1 MLVVL
6 LNVQLKSV
14 IKIKS
19 KKLNLSLTKYKMEK
33 LAELKDIAIE
43 NFSTTGL
50 SLLKALLVLVIGWLV
65 IKLLVAILKR
75 TFKAIKIDK
84 LGEKLNDIEIV
95 DGKKLNVNV
104 SKILLTF
111 IKWSLLIVLFIIVSE
126 MMGLTMISEQIG
138 KLIAFL
144 PQLLSAAAIFV
155 IGLLIANFFKKS
167 IQSFFKSF
175 DLSGSKI
182 VSQLVFFIILAL
194 VSITALNQAGIN
206 TEIITN
212 NLNMIFAAFLV
223 SFALAVGIGAKEV
236 VADLMRAF
244 YTRRLYEIGQKIK
257 FKGIEG
263 EIEAIE
269 DISLV
274 LKTKEGKIIIPIK
287 EIVENQVEIQV

>member
-1 MLVVL
+1 
-6 LNVQLKSV
+6 
-14 IKIKS
+14 
-19 KKLNLSLTKYKMEK
+19 MEK
-33 LAELKDIAIE
+33 LTELKDLAIE

-50 SLLKALLVLVIGWLV
+50 SLLKALLVLLFGWLF
-65 IKLLVAILKR
+65 IKLIVSILKR
-75 TFKAIKIDK
+75 MFKVIKVDK

-95 DGKKLNVNV
+95 DGKKLNINV

-126 MMGLTMISEQIG
+126 MMGLSIVSEQIG

-155 IGLLIANFFKKS
+155 IGLLIANFVKKS

-269 DISLV
+269 DISIV
-274 LKTKEGKIIIPIK
+274 LKTKEGKLIIPIK
-287 EIVENQVEIQV
+287 DIVENQVEIQV

>member
-1 MLVVL
+1 
-6 LNVQLKSV
+6 
-14 IKIKS
+14 
-19 KKLNLSLTKYKMEK
+19 MEK

-50 SLLKALLVLVIGWLV
+50 SLLKALLVLLFGWLF
-65 IKLLVAILKR
+65 IKLLLSILKR

-95 DGKKLNVNV
+95 DGKKLDINV
-104 SKILLTF
+104 SKILLTT
-111 IKWSLLIVLFIIVSE
+111 IKWALLIILLIVVSE
-126 MMGLTMISEQIG
+126 MMGLSIISEEIG
-138 KLIAFL
+138 KIIAFL

-155 IGLLIANFFKKS
+155 IGLLLANFVKKS

-182 VSQLVFFIILAL
+182 VSQLVFFIILTI

-206 TEIITN
+206 TDIITN
-212 NLNMIFAAFLV
+212 NLNMIFGAFLV
-223 SFALAVGIGAKEV
+223 AFALAVGFGAKDV
-236 VADLMRAF
+236 VGDLMRAF

-257 FKGIEG
+257 FKNIEG
-263 EIEAIE
+263 KIVAIE
-269 DISLV
+269 DISV
-274 LKTKEGKIIIPIK
+274 VIKTKEGKIVVPIK